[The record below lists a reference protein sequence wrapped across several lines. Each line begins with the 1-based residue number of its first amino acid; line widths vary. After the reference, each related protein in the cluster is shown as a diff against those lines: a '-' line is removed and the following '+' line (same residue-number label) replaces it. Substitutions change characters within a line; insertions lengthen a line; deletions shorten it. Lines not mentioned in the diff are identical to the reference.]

1 MSVKTEQLNSPT
13 PFIDV
18 QANPH
23 RSGNKPDSIGKATSK
38 PKRTF
43 SFHSDLYT

>member
-1 MSVKTEQLNSPT
+1 MPVKTEQLNTPT
-13 PFIDV
+13 PLIDV
-18 QANPH
+18 QANSYH
-23 RSGNKPDSIGKATSK
+23 SGNKPDSIGKATSK